1 MSNNANVADNLKP
14 KPDQITIKRQADAAS
29 PDTSA
34 WVSAN
39 AGSGKTYVLSTRVIR
54 LLLTGVDP
62 AKILCLTYTKT
73 AAAEMK
79 NRVFSR
85 LGAWTTMPDVELS
98 KQLVAITGKECTDAE
113 IRFARTLFAKA
124 LETPGGLKIQTIHA
138 FCEALL
144 HRFPLEANIAGH
156 FELVDDVEAG
166 LLMAEARRKLLTG
179 TNSEGRVAVLN
190 ILERAGESGFE
201 ELLSEIVSNRQKLIS
216 LIDNLGDKAEWQN
229 IYMSANGL
237 DENCTSGHLQEQAWP
252 LAGLTQEY
260 CRDAFAA
267 VPESGAKTAR
277 DLLEKLT
284 TWYGDERTLPS
295 FEEISELFLTK
306 QNEVR
311 SSKNYAA
318 AKAATAVPD
327 LQDRFIEAAGHIQTL
342 VMQLNLLDEIERTMD
357 VLTVAD
363 TLLSIYANL
372 KRRRGL
378 LDFDDL
384 IERTEMMLL
393 KDNVADWVRY
403 KLDQGIDHILV
414 DEAQDTSPAQWRVI
428 KTLADE
434 FFAGES
440 SSSDKRTVFAVGDE
454 KQSIYSFQGAD
465 PKGFDDA
472 RSHFAVKIDQADR
485 SFKPVDLEAS
495 FRSTG
500 DILAAVDH
508 VFAYADHKRGLAAH
522 GGNVQKHRSLRE
534 NQPGSVEVW
543 DFERAEK
550 QDQEEDWRKPFDYAA
565 QPAIIVAGRIADRIK
580 SWIDTSACLEANGQQ
595 IKAGDIL
602 VLVRKRDGFVHAL
615 SRALKKRKIPVA
627 GADRLGMT
635 SHIAVL
641 DLMALGRVMINQSDD
656 LSLAALLR
664 SPMFGFSD
672 EQLFEL
678 SYQREGTLFDALA
691 FSAKENA
698 EHSHII
704 TLLKQWKDKA
714 HREPVFEFYTQVLV
728 TDKMRSKLIAR
739 LGAETGEML
748 DEFLNYAIAQ
758 ERTGPV
764 SLETFLN
771 LLDSFAPEIKREME
785 GESDQVR
792 IMTVHGAKG
801 LEAPIVFLIDPGS
814 PAYGSH
820 STPVLLPYDLKLAL
834 QHPVKGVLA
843 GNAGAAQSAVAK
855 EIIQGLKQN
864 AEEEYRRL
872 LYVGMT
878 RAADKLF
885 IAGYAGQNGG
895 KDGTWLSMVKTAL
908 EPLSKS
914 VPYADFEALH
924 YPAVQSLTPHP
935 QQVSGPDEQL
945 GVFSLPPCFDA
956 PAPKEPPTLRPLVPS
971 GVSSLSVE
979 ADRQESDAEQPSSLL
994 ARYNAEGAKLTMP
1007 PNLAAKR
1014 GSVIHKLLQYLPDV
1028 PHSEREAKAYHFC
1041 KQIESRWT
1049 DSDICHIIAQTLQV
1063 LDNPSYAPFFS
1074 HKGRAEVSV
1083 MGMVDIGGESR
1094 AVSGVVDRLSVV
1106 GDIVYIID
1114 YKTNANPPLKL
1125 SEVPLIYL
1133 RQMALYHALIAPL
1146 YPEKQVKAA
1155 LLFTATPQLIEI
1167 DNDLMAQTRLT
1178 MVPDNTTN

>member
-1 MSNNANVADNLKP
+1 MSNNEINTDNLKP
-14 KPDQITIKRQADAAS
+14 KPDQVTINRQALAAS

-85 LGAWTTMPDVELS
+85 LGAWTTMPDADLAKE
-98 KQLVAITGKECTDAE
+98 LVAITNRNCTDAE

-156 FELVDDVEAG
+156 FELIDDVAAD

-179 TNSEGRVAVLN
+179 SEHGNGAVLS
-190 ILERAGESGFE
+190 ILERSGETGFE
-201 ELLSEIVSNRQKLIS
+201 ELLSEIVNNRQKLTN
-216 LIDNLGDKAEWQN
+216 LLDNLGDASEWRQT
-229 IYMSANGL
+229 YLSANGF
-237 DENCTSGHLQEQAWP
+237 DVDCTAEDLKLKAWP
-252 LAGLTQEY
+252 LPGLTQEY
-260 CRDAFAA
+260 CRDAFAVMSEA
-267 VPESGAKTAR
+267 GAKKAYGI
-277 DLLEKLT
+277 LEQLT
-284 TWYGDERTLPS
+284 TWYSHDEKWPDFNEICTLLLKKDGDVFKVT
-295 FEEISELFLTK
+295 T
-306 QNEVR
+306 V
-311 SSKNYAA
+311 AT
-318 AKAATAVPD
+318 AKAVVAVPD
-327 LQDRFIEAAGHIQTL
+327 IGERYLEAAEYVQSLILQI
-342 VMQLNLLDEIERTMD
+342 NLLDEIDRTMD
-357 VLTVAD
+357 ALSVAD
-363 TLLSIYANL
+363 RLLSFYANL

-414 DEAQDTSPAQWRVI
+414 DEAQDTSPPQWRVI

-440 SSSDKRTVFAVGDE
+440 SSSSKRTVFAVGDE

-472 RSHFAVKIDQADR
+472 RSHFSVKIGQADR
-485 SFKPVDLEAS
+485 KFQPVDLEAS

-522 GGNVQKHRSLRE
+522 GGDVQKHRSLRE

-550 QDQEEDWRKPFDYAA
+550 QEQEEDWRKPFDFAA
-565 QPAIIVAGRIADRIK
+565 QPAIIVAGRIANRIK
-580 SWIDTSACLEANGQQ
+580 NWLDSGACLEATGQK
-595 IKAGDIL
+595 IRAGDVL
-602 VLVRKRDGFVHAL
+602 VLVRKRDAFVHAL
-615 SRALKKRKIPVA
+615 SRALKERKIPVA

-664 SPMFGFSD
+664 SPMFGMSD
-672 EQLFEL
+672 DDLFEL
-678 SYQREGTLFDALA
+678 SYKREGTLFETMALYA
-691 FSAKENA
+691 SKDQEIAQ
-698 EHSHII
+698 IV
-704 TLLKQWKDKA
+704 TLLKRWIKIAVQK
-714 HREPVFEFYTQVLV
+714 PVFEFYSQVLV
-728 TDKMRSKLIAR
+728 TDQMRSKLIGR
-739 LGAETGEML
+739 LGTETGEML

-758 ERTGPV
+758 ERTGPA

-771 LLDSFAPEIKREME
+771 TLEHFSPEIKREME

-814 PAYGSH
+814 PAYGSR
-820 STPVLLPYDLKLAL
+820 STPVLLPHDLPIGLATPL
-834 QHPVKGVLA
+834 KGVLV
-843 GNAGAAQSAVAK
+843 GNSGAAQSAVTK
-855 EIIQGLKQN
+855 DIIQGLKQN

-878 RAADKLF
+878 RAADQL
-885 IAGYAGQNGG
+885 IVAGYAGQNGG

-908 EPLSKS
+908 EPLSKT
-914 VPYADFEALH
+914 VTYDDFEALH
-924 YPAVQSLTPHP
+924 YPEEQTLAPYPPQSSNQSDTSQSLTVPA
-935 QQVSGPDEQL
+935 
-945 GVFSLPPCFDA
+945 CFNT
-956 PAPKEPPTLRPLVPS
+956 PAPKEPPAPRPLVPS
-971 GVSSLSVE
+971 GVTGLSVE
-979 ADRQESDAEQPSSLL
+979 ADRQESEAEQPMSLL
-994 ARYNAEGAKLTMP
+994 ADYEAQGVKLTMP
-1007 PNLAAKR
+1007 PSLAAKR

-1028 PHSEREAKAYHFC
+1028 PAGEREAKARLFC
-1041 KQIESRWT
+1041 QHIESRWSQ
-1049 DSDICHIIAQTLQV
+1049 SDIDQIVSQTLRV
-1063 LDNPSYAPFFS
+1063 MDEPSYAPFFS
-1074 HKGRAEVSV
+1074 ENGSTEVSV
-1083 MGMVDIGGESR
+1083 MGMVDIGDEKH
-1094 AVSGVVDRLSVV
+1094 AVSGVVDRLAVV
-1106 GDIVYIID
+1106 GDHVYIID
-1114 YKTNANPPLKL
+1114 YKTNAKPPLNL
-1125 SEVPLIYL
+1125 SGVPLIYL

-1146 YPEKQVKAA
+1146 YPQKQVKAA

-1167 DNDLMAQTRLT
+1167 DNKLLEQTLQNMA
-1178 MVPDNTTN
+1178 PDNTLN